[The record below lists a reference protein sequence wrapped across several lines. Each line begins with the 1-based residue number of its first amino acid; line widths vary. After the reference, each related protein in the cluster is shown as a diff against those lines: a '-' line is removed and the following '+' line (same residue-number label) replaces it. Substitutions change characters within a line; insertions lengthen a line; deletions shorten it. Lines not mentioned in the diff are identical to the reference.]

1 MNDLVIR
8 KATYEDAEG
17 KGYVHY
23 RSWIETYTGLFP
35 DDIMEKISLER
46 SIKSAKEHPENTYV
60 AIIDHK
66 IVGFACYLE
75 SRDEDLKNAGE
86 IMAIYVLNEYKNMG
100 IGKALIKMCYKELSH
115 YNSIIL
121 WVLES
126 NEQAIG
132 FYRSEGFKKD
142 GHTKVIYTKN
152 AIRMKK
158 IFNSIKEI

>member
-60 AIIDHK
+60 PIIDHK
-66 IVGFACYLE
+66 IVGFAC
-75 SRDEDLKNAGE
+75 
-86 IMAIYVLNEYKNMG
+86 
-100 IGKALIKMCYKELSH
+100 
-115 YNSIIL
+115 
-121 WVLES
+121 
-126 NEQAIG
+126 
-132 FYRSEGFKKD
+132 
-142 GHTKVIYTKN
+142 
-152 AIRMKK
+152 
-158 IFNSIKEI
+158 

>member
-1 MNDLVIR
+1 MNNLVVR

-23 RSWIETYTGLFP
+23 KSWIETYTGLFP

-75 SRDEDLKNAGE
+75 SRDKDLINAGE
-86 IMAIYVLNEYKNMG
+86 IMAIYILNEYKNMG
-100 IGKALIKMCYKELSH
+100 IGKALIKKCYEELSRYH
-115 YNSIIL
+115 RIAL

-126 NEQAIG
+126 NEQAISFYKSQG
-132 FYRSEGFKKD
+132 FIKD
-142 GHTKVIYTKN
+142 GHTKVIYTKR
-152 AIRMKK
+152 AIRMTK
-158 IFNSIKEI
+158 IID

>member
-8 KATYEDAEG
+8 KASYEDAEG

-35 DDIMEKISLER
+35 DDIMEKITLER
-46 SIKSAKEHPENTYV
+46 SIKSAKEHPESTYV
-60 AIIDHK
+60 AIIDYK

-132 FYRSEGFKKD
+132 FYRSEGFIKD

-158 IFNSIKEI
+158 IFNSI